1 MSQKNWDKYEVALL
15 IEAYQNIK
23 QGRVDKNA
31 ALIALSQKLRQ
42 MAINEGLT
50 IDETFRNLNGMQW
63 QLGFIER
70 AFIEEDYE
78 SRTPPRIFIEM
89 VAVYNENQ
97 AEFQS
102 ILAEAHSM
110 IKGNEDLNAAERKQL
125 FVKWLSSNTN
135 LSSNDVVKNIEYVSE
150 YVIKRNISKKNLWDI
165 SDYKELNVIRVKISG
180 NKLFK
185 LMHGKEHRQFEKNGK
200 LYVDFLKEY
209 SESNKRYVSEEES
222 TEKQLQSERLSF
234 AEESSTTMATETPV
248 SVKMEEPKTDE
259 QVLDL
264 NNIPD
269 LSFTKP
275 IYAIF
280 KGIELDAYNW
290 KMAYISVLNL
300 LYRVY
305 SGRLNNYIGKSFGCG
320 TRIDLSFNSLDLISP
335 RLISSEYSVY
345 AESNLSAY
353 DIAKRLATVLKICGV
368 SYDKLVIKYKRKEPG
383 QNEDDE
389 VRRAV
394 GEEIEKQIVPAES
407 VAAISAIDEYI
418 KWLTTEKG
426 LSASASRAYGSNL
439 KIANIRAQ
447 EMGLLDCSLFDIANE
462 YLQESVNAVLQND
475 EFYKYN
481 RDNHNRFSAA
491 LNAYLV
497 FKLGETATSTRAK
510 ATRERVKNTVYIDSP
525 EENIIAEYVKWLVE
539 VRSMSENTSRGYGST
554 LRVANSK
561 AQEMGLLDDSLFDVA
576 NENLKEVIDNILS
589 DSDFSQYNAQQH
601 NRFSAALNAYI
612 MFKTGDSVS
621 GIRVRKRNK
630 PKDEIVCP
638 DELKTLLLKKFPYGI
653 RVDSEIDIMKLK
665 NFAEMFEVGLP
676 DNEELLKAQISA
688 GGISFEG
695 KIYFVSEDVYNGIIQ
710 KINDIFEE
718 GFSVVYYE
726 ELLSL
731 NFDWFDENHIS
742 SWELLRE
749 ILDRRS
755 DDLFISKNFLRQ
767 GNVRINE
774 ADAVEKE
781 LESVWGEEVIHTY
794 DEMYPRLPYVP
805 DEKIKFYLS
814 YCKKFVWS
822 THETFAW
829 IDKVIIP
836 EEEKLSII
844 DYVDSE
850 CELNGHASIANVPLG
865 KIEEENYQ
873 ISITAI
879 YDAVYRLVLSDKF
892 SLSGKILTKIDAAI
906 DALTLA
912 KTYCADKEECSFE
925 EINNYV
931 ISLNGLENRQITFR
945 AAYDQMTRIS
955 KEKFV
960 ADEKVHFD
968 IDVIDEILDQM
979 IKYDFTSVKSIAT
992 FILFPNCGY
1001 TWTHYLLESFCYRFS
1016 KKYRLEVIN
1025 FNDKNVG
1032 IIAKKDVNLSYTDML
1047 AIVVANTEL
1056 DLRADIIGQYLYEC
1070 GYMARRK
1077 APIIDSAI
1085 EQAKSIREGR

>member
-1 MSQKNWDKYEVALL
+1 MTGVQTCAL
-15 IEAYQNIK
+15 
-23 QGRVDKNA
+23 
-31 ALIALSQKLRQ
+31 
-42 MAINEGLT
+42 
-50 IDETFRNLNGMQW
+50 
-63 QLGFIER
+63 
-70 AFIEEDYE
+70 
-78 SRTPPRIFIEM
+78 
-89 VAVYNENQ
+89 
-97 AEFQS
+97 
-102 ILAEAHSM
+102 
-110 IKGNEDLNAAERKQL
+110 
-125 FVKWLSSNTN
+125 
-135 LSSNDVVKNIEYVSE
+135 
-150 YVIKRNISKKNLWDI
+150 
-165 SDYKELNVIRVKISG
+165 
-180 NKLFK
+180 
-185 LMHGKEHRQFEKNGK
+185 
-200 LYVDFLKEY
+200 
-209 SESNKRYVSEEES
+209 
-222 TEKQLQSERLSF
+222 
-234 AEESSTTMATETPV
+234 
-248 SVKMEEPKTDE
+248 
-259 QVLDL
+259 
-264 NNIPD
+264 
-269 LSFTKP
+269 P
-275 IYAIF
+275 I
-280 KGIELDAYNW
+280 
-290 KMAYISVLNL
+290 
-300 LYRVY
+300 
-305 SGRLNNYIGKSFGCG
+305 
-320 TRIDLSFNSLDLISP
+320 
-335 RLISSEYSVY
+335 
-345 AESNLSAY
+345 
-353 DIAKRLATVLKICGV
+353 
-368 SYDKLVIKYKRKEPG
+368 
-383 QNEDDE
+383 
-389 VRRAV
+389 
-394 GEEIEKQIVPAES
+394 
-407 VAAISAIDEYI
+407 
-418 KWLTTEKG
+418 
-426 LSASASRAYGSNL
+426 
-439 KIANIRAQ
+439 
-447 EMGLLDCSLFDIANE
+447 
-462 YLQESVNAVLQND
+462 
-475 EFYKYN
+475 
-481 RDNHNRFSAA
+481 
-491 LNAYLV
+491 
-497 FKLGETATSTRAK
+497 
-510 ATRERVKNTVYIDSP
+510 
-525 EENIIAEYVKWLVE
+525 
-539 VRSMSENTSRGYGST
+539 
-554 LRVANSK
+554 
-561 AQEMGLLDDSLFDVA
+561 LLDDSLFDVA

-979 IKYDFTSVKSIAT
+979 IKDDFTSVKSIAT